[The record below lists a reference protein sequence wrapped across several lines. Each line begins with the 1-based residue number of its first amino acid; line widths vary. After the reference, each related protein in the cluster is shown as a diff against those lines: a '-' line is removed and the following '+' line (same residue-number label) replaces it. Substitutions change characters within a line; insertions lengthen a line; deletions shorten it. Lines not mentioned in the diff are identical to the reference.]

1 MTLIFVLL
9 GVSGALLV
17 FSIIASL
24 AERDLIAQL
33 FNMVSLAIGVI
44 VSFLLIINAISML

>member
-9 GVSGALLV
+9 GISGALLV
-17 FSIIASL
+17 FSIIASI
-24 AERDLIAQL
+24 AERELTAQL